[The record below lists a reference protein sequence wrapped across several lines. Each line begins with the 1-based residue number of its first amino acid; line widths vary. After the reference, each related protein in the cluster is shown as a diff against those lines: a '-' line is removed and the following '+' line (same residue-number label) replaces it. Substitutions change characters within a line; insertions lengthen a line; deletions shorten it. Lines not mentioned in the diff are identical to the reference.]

1 MEQRIGWEQLGF
13 GFIVEMREDGTP
25 WIKVTD
31 PWFNRAEEHGAKPAA
46 GITLKLQP
54 YASYT
59 EAKEIANFLNSR
71 ILCGSTPILSLKEVT
86 A

>member
-1 MEQRIGWEQLGF
+1 MGTHIGWEQLGF
-13 GFIVEMREDGTP
+13 GFVVEFREDGTP

-31 PWFNRAEEHGAKPAA
+31 PWFNKPEESKPATS

-59 EAKEIANFLNSR
+59 EAKEIANFLNSK
-71 ILCGSTPILSLKEVT
+71 ILCGSTPILALREG